1 LHGDLASTYTPAAWQ
16 ALEHFPVQA
25 ESIELV
31 DHSENLT
38 YRVRARD
45 GESDYVLR
53 LHRPGY
59 NSLEELECERAWVKA
74 LIDAGL
80 PVPDPLPTRDGTHFV
95 LIGISGT
102 NEKRYVGMTTWLEGV
117 PLRHCPEVRSN
128 TGKRARV
135 FHRIGEIVAAMHNQ
149 ASRWPGPPGFIRP
162 TLDLEGLLGD
172 TPRWG
177 RFWEYTDLP
186 VGGRERLL
194 AARDRLRVALSEYG
208 MTPDNFSL
216 IHADLDSGNIIHD
229 RGELAVIDF
238 DDSAYGWHMYDV
250 ASALIDYCSDPDIE
264 ALRAAMLSGY
274 LKHRP
279 LAQRDLNMLSV
290 FLLLRGM
297 ATLGW
302 YHDRPEHTG
311 SRDLRTLR
319 DWILERC
326 ETTHR

>member
-1 LHGDLASTYTPAAWQ
+1 
-16 ALEHFPVQA
+16 
-25 ESIELV
+25 
-31 DHSENLT
+31 
-38 YRVRARD
+38 
-45 GESDYVLR
+45 
-53 LHRPGY
+53 
-59 NSLEELECERAWVKA
+59 
-74 LIDAGL
+74 
-80 PVPDPLPTRDGTHFV
+80 
-95 LIGISGT
+95 
-102 NEKRYVGMTTWLEGV
+102 
-117 PLRHCPEVRSN
+117 
-128 TGKRARV
+128 
-135 FHRIGEIVAAMHNQ
+135 
-149 ASRWPGPPGFIRP
+149 
-162 TLDLEGLLGD
+162 
-172 TPRWG
+172 
-177 RFWEYTDLP
+177 
-186 VGGRERLL
+186 
-194 AARDRLRVALSEYG
+194 

-250 ASALIDYCSDPDIE
+250 ASALIDYCSDPDFE